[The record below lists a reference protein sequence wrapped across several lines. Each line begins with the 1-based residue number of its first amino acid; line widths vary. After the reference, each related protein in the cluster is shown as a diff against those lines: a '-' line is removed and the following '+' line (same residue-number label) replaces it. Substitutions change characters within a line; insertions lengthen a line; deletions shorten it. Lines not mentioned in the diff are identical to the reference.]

1 MNAPVTTKPAEFGL
15 DIRPIGGRIGA
26 EIHGIALSGSLQ
38 PATVKAIRD
47 TLLRHK
53 VVFFRD
59 QTGLTDAEQEAFG
72 KLLGT
77 LVPHPTVPSAAGT
90 SAVLDIDG
98 SRGERAS
105 SWHTD
110 VTFVD
115 AFPKISVLRGAVVP
129 AAGGGTLWANTVAA
143 YEELPAALRELA
155 DKLWAL
161 HSNVYDYVGDRVNV
175 REDGL
180 KRYNEV
186 FTRTIYET
194 EHPVVHVHP
203 ETGERS
209 LLLGHFVQRLLGF
222 TSSDSRHLLAIF
234 HDHITRP
241 ENTVRWRWRE
251 GDVAIWDN
259 RATQHRAIDDYGDQ
273 PRVVRRV
280 TIAGEPA
287 VGVDGRRSVT
297 RKKAPAVVS
306 AAA

>member
-1 MNAPVTTKPAEFGL
+1 M
-15 DIRPIGGRIGA
+15 
-26 EIHGIALSGSLQ
+26 
-38 PATVKAIRD
+38 KAIRD
-47 TLLRHK
+47 ALLRHK

-129 AAGGGTLWANTVAA
+129 ASGGDTLWANTVAA

-209 LLLGHFVQRLLGF
+209 LLLGHFVQRILGF

-241 ENTVRWRWRE
+241 ENTVRWRWRA
-251 GDVAIWDN
+251 GRRRDL
-259 RATQHRAIDDYGDQ
+259 GQ
-273 PRVVRRV
+273 PRHPAPGDRRLRRPAARRAPGHDRGRAGGRRRRPPQRHAQEGPGRGERRRLTGRAHPPPQSPWRVRRLPSLP
-280 TIAGEPA
+280 ESP
-287 VGVDGRRSVT
+287 
-297 RKKAPAVVS
+297 
-306 AAA
+306 